1 MRDKDRLKKQDFK
14 IMGMDVYVNHD
25 DCKEFPAIGT
35 IEIADWSRWVKVKI
49 KENDNTPTQSD

>member
-1 MRDKDRLKKQDFK
+1 
-14 IMGMDVYVNHD
+14 MGMDVYVNHD